1 MAAGLTQT
9 EMAAGAISESF
20 YSKVERGVHNIDA
33 DTLVEVLKA
42 NHINPVQFFSRT
54 LDGPMQESP
63 HKKSILDAGFM
74 VKKIVRSANK
84 RDLEKSGQL
93 KKRD

>member
-1 MAAGLTQT
+1 MVAGLTQT

-63 HKKSILDAGFM
+63 HKKRLIKL
-74 VKKIVRSANK
+74 KNK
-84 RDLEKSGQL
+84 VNRIIFGSLMYWN
-93 KKRD
+93 